1 MQSLAI
7 VGTGIA
13 GMGLAHL
20 VQKDYEITLFEKN
33 DYVGGHTN
41 TVFVEEGERR
51 VPIDTGFMVFNQ
63 VTYPHILRLF
73 RQLEVPMKKTDMS
86 FAVRHTPSDLEYSG
100 TGLNG
105 LFRQRRNLINLG
117 FIRMLLS
124 IDRFNSDAIEIL
136 KDPRYDQWTISDL
149 VEARGYG
156 EDFFHKYL
164 IPMSSAVWSTPPDKM
179 RLFPAKTLL
188 RFFHN
193 HGFLGLHTQH
203 QWYTIEGG
211 SEAYKQRLIAPF
223 RDRIRLDQKIQ
234 SISQQD
240 DGRICIQHQ
249 NGTRESFDKVVL
261 ACHADEALKLL
272 VKPLPLQRELLSAFS
287 YQENTTV
294 LHSDESVMPRLRSV
308 WSAWNYRIDADERG
322 DIQPTTIY
330 WMNRLQGAS
339 DKVNYFVSLNE
350 PGTIDPSKVHRHITY
365 HHPLFDSDAI
375 EAQKRLHELNESQD
389 PFYFC
394 GSYFR
399 YGFHEDAFMSA
410 VNLARALL
418 GREPW

>member
-20 VQKDYEITLFEKN
+20 VQKDYDITLFEKN
-33 DYVGGHTN
+33 NYVGGHTN
-41 TVFVEEGERR
+41 TVFVEEGDRR
-51 VPIDTGFMVFNQ
+51 VPIDTGFMVFNH

-73 RQLEVPMKKTDMS
+73 HQLEVPMKKTDMS
-86 FAVRHTPSDLEYSG
+86 FAVRHTPTDLEYCG

-105 LFRQRRNLINLG
+105 LFRQRRNLMNLG

-149 VEARGYG
+149 VEAREYG

-203 QWYTIEGG
+203 QWYTIDGG
-211 SEAYKQRLIAPF
+211 SEAYKERLIAPF
-223 RDRIRLDQKIQ
+223 KNRIRLDQKIQ
-234 SISQQD
+234 SISMQD
-240 DGRICIQHQ
+240 DGRICI
-249 NGTRESFDKVVL
+249 ESFDKVVL
-261 ACHADEALKLL
+261 ACHADEALQLL
-272 VKPLPLQRELLSAFS
+272 AKPLPLQKQLLSVFS
-287 YQENTTV
+287 YQENATV
-294 LHSDESVMPRLRSV
+294 LHSDENVMPRLRGV
-308 WSAWNYRIDADERG
+308 WSSWNYRLDTDADG
-322 DIQPTTIY
+322 KTLPTTIY
-330 WMNRLQGAS
+330 WMNRLQGLS

-350 PGTIDPSKVHRHITY
+350 PGAIDPDKIHRRITY

-410 VNLARALL
+410 VNLARVLL